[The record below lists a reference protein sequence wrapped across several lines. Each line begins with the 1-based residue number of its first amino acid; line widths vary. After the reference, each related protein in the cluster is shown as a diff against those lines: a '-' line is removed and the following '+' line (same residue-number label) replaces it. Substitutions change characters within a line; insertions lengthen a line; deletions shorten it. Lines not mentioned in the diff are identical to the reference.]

1 MGLQPFLAADAGL
14 PKDAREQVN
23 GDVVMMGIGDG
34 LHAIIL
40 EHVGMAPPL
49 VGAVPA
55 ELSEAPNK
63 FRMRNG
69 SKAHGDR
76 LGVRSAGAKTLTP

>member
-1 MGLQPFLAADAGL
+1 
-14 PKDAREQVN
+14 
-23 GDVVMMGIGDG
+23 
-34 LHAIIL
+34 
-40 EHVGMAPPL
+40 MAPPL